1 MFVFQVYMHTAL
13 IIMIISTILTSHSD
27 MYVIFLENYSCFNRL
42 KHSLALQQHPHFV
55 TDLEPYGYLGIG
67 IKPVEIER

>member
-1 MFVFQVYMHTAL
+1 
-13 IIMIISTILTSHSD
+13 

-55 TDLEPYGYLGIG
+55 RDLELYGYLGIG